1 MTLEQVQAALPVPIR
16 SCMEQLTSWLPSS
29 VNCPK
34 PPKLRQAQ
42 VLLCFGLLRVFFWSP
57 VYFPFASPMP
67 PLQLLKQLRLM
78 DRR

>member
-1 MTLEQVQAALPVPIR
+1 
-16 SCMEQLTSWLPSS
+16 MEQLTSWLPSS
-29 VNCPK
+29 VNYPK

-57 VYFPFASPMP
+57 VYYPFASPMSSA
-67 PLQLLKQLRLM
+67 LKTALKQLRLM